1 MALRKVA
8 DDRFATLLL
17 IEATVM
23 RYGWALNDS
32 DATEVIGDPALSEL
46 RQAGD
51 AIRKLAREH
60 ARTRKKGT

>member
-1 MALRKVA
+1 MGLVKVA
-8 DDRFATLLL
+8 DDRFAALLL

-32 DATEVIGDPALSEL
+32 DATEVIGNPALSEL

-51 AIRKLAREH
+51 AVRQLAKQI
-60 ARTRKKGT
+60 AKYRKKGT